1 MKWPKKYC
9 DISVTQAWL
18 QSPVTWVSGW
28 LGFPVLGL
36 REAAGGLMNHSS
48 SSCAVVTDPEC
59 LCWVEMRTSARSIS
73 AARHSGAPAAPRSA
87 PLSLS
92 CRSTCSC
99 HVETRQEQESREEE
113 QASTSDT
120 VTSTSHR
127 RPDEDEIIMSRSWLT
142 ACGVKCVLY
151 LSSFEAHQ
159 DDGGV
164 QFVQLR
170 CILGEFA
177 AFTFQTKLNQRI

>member
-1 MKWPKKYC
+1 MLLSLTP
-9 DISVTQAWL
+9 SVCAAG
-18 QSPVTWVSGW
+18 SVA
-28 LGFPVLGL
+28 VLGGDEDMQENICTQHISS
-36 REAAGGLMNHSS
+36 EAFRCSRCSTLCSS
-48 SSCAVVTDPEC
+48 QLKLQEH
-59 LCWVEMRTSARSIS
+59 L
-73 AARHSGAPAAPRSA
+73 
-87 PLSLS
+87 L
-92 CRSTCSC
+92 SC

-127 RPDEDEIIMSRSWLT
+127 RTDEDEIIMSRSWLT

-170 CILGEFA
+170 CILGGFA

>member
-48 SSCAVVTDPEC
+48 SSCAVVTVLQALW
-59 LCWVEMRTSARSIS
+59 LCWVEMRTCRRTSARSIS
-73 AARHSGAPAAPRSA
+73 AARHSGA